1 MQALEQIEDFWSDT
15 YRGRNIAI
23 LNRGG
28 SWLVYLDHVMQ
39 HRMLF
44 DTAESAVRW
53 LRRQID
59 QNRAPAYTK
68 G

>member
-1 MQALEQIEDFWSDT
+1 MQALEHVEDFWSDI

-39 HRMLF
+39 QRLLF

-53 LRRQID
+53 LRRQVD
-59 QNRAPAYTK
+59 QNCSGRLH
-68 G
+68 

>member
-1 MQALEQIEDFWSDT
+1 MQALEHVEDFWSDI

-39 HRMLF
+39 HRLLF

-53 LRRQID
+53 LRHQVD
-59 QNRAPAYTK
+59 QSRSSRLH
-68 G
+68 

>member
-1 MQALEQIEDFWSDT
+1 MQALEHVEDFWSDT

-59 QNRAPAYTK
+59 QSRGKRLN
-68 G
+68 

>member
-1 MQALEQIEDFWSDT
+1 MLEQIEDFWSDT

-23 LNRGG
+23 LHRGG

-44 DTAESAVRW
+44 ATAESAVRW
-53 LRRQID
+53 LRQQID
-59 QNRAPAYTK
+59 GKRGPRLH
-68 G
+68 